1 MTDRRYNTF
10 VQRLGALLIDGII
23 FGGFYLL
30 VDSITGENTLWDISS
45 DLLWIPYSIYFHGK
59 YGQTLGKMAFKI
71 KVVTYRDE
79 NRLLGF
85 QGAAKRELYSI
96 CFLTIDLLL
105 RLLVDEKP
113 YFGLTISLSLGWLLS
128 EIIVLWSNKYRRAIH
143 DLIAGSVVIDVAVPT
158 EWERKYYYGEETK
171 KADS

>member
-30 VDSITGENTLWDISS
+30 IESITGENTLWDISS
-45 DLLWIPYSIYFHGK
+45 DMLWVSYSIYFHGK
-59 YGQTLGKMAFKI
+59 YGQTLGKMAFRI
-71 KVVTYRDE
+71 KVVAYPDE

-96 CFLTIDLLL
+96 CFFSIDLLL
-105 RLLVDEKP
+105 KLLADEEL
-113 YFGLTISLSLGWLLS
+113 YFWLSTSLFLGWLLS